1 MATSSKSLGLKIGL
15 VIALLIVAVLGL
27 RSWMRPEALVGRVR
41 SDIATNAVSGSVI
54 VQAEFAM
61 ELKSEVPGRV
71 MSSQL
76 EVDKRVKAGDLL
88 LQLDTG
94 DLLVEIEKTQ
104 SELEA
109 ARRKR
114 EAGSAYVFEV
124 TAEKEALVEIERQNK
139 IGLASDADVT
149 RQRRRVQVS
158 QQRLDLDLITLKLVV
173 ETLES
178 TLKGQQRRVEKMTL
192 RAPSDGTIAQV
203 LARPGDLI
211 SSGASIGQLI
221 ATSRTVE
228 GRLSEENIAGVKVG
242 QKAVVSFLSYGDER
256 FDAKVSKVLS
266 TSDPQTQRYVIH
278 LEIDPKQLAAAR
290 LVPGITGEMSVIIDE
305 HPAKAIVA
313 RRALFGNKLF
323 VVKDGRVELRTVKL
337 GYVSL
342 SAVEILD
349 GVSEGELVI
358 VDQIDR
364 FTDGKAVKAVLTS
377 ESRWR

>member
-1 MATSSKSLGLKIGL
+1 MATSSKSLGLR
-15 VIALLIVAVLGL
+15 IALVLALIVGAILGV
-27 RSWMRPEALVGRVR
+27 RSWMRPEALVGKVR

-54 VQAEFAM
+54 VQAEYAM

-71 MSSQL
+71 ISTNL
-76 EVDKRVKAGDLL
+76 EIDKRVKAGDLL

-114 EAGSAYVFEV
+114 EAGSGYSFEV
-124 TAEKEALVEIERQNK
+124 AAEKENLTELERQNK
-139 IGLASDADVT
+139 LGLVSDVDVT
-149 RQRRRVQVS
+149 RQRRRVAVA
-158 QQRLDLDLITLKLVV
+158 QQKLDLDLIASKLAV

-178 TLKGQQRRVEKMTL
+178 TLKGQQRRVQKMTL
-192 RAPSDGTIAQV
+192 RADFDGIV
-203 LARPGDLI
+203 ARVDARTGDLI
-211 SSGASIGQLI
+211 SSGAPIAQLI
-221 ATSRTVE
+221 STSRTVE

-242 QKAVVSFLSYGDER
+242 QKAIVSFLSYGDER

-278 LEIDPKQLAAAR
+278 LEIDPKQLPPAR

-342 SAVEILD
+342 SAVEILE
-349 GVSEGELVI
+349 GVTEGELVI
-358 VDQIDR
+358 VDQLDR
-364 FTDGKAVKAVLTS
+364 FSDGKAVKVVLTN

>member
-15 VIALLIVAVLGL
+15 AIALIVVAVLGI
-27 RSWMRPEALVGRVR
+27 RSWMRPEALVGKVR

-342 SAVEILD
+342 SAVEILE

>member
-15 VIALLIVAVLGL
+15 VLALIAAAILGL
-27 RSWMRPEALVGRVR
+27 RSWMRPEAPVGKAR

-54 VQAEFAM
+54 VQAEYTM

-71 MSSQL
+71 IETKL

-124 TAEKEALVEIERQNK
+124 TAEKETLAEVERQNK
-139 IGLASDADVT
+139 IGLASDSDVT
-149 RQRRRVQVS
+149 RQRRRVAVS
-158 QQRLDLDLITLKLVV
+158 QQKLDLDLIALKLAV
-173 ETLES
+173 ETLET
-178 TLKGQQRRVEKMTL
+178 TLKGEQRRVEKMTL
-192 RAPSDGTIAQV
+192 RAPFDGVVAQV
-203 LARPGDLI
+203 NARTGDLI
-211 SSGASIGQLI
+211 SSGASIAQLI
-221 ATSRTVE
+221 AISRTVE

-256 FDAKVSKVLS
+256 YDAKVSKVLS
-266 TSDPQTQRYVIH
+266 TSDPQTQRYVVH
-278 LEIDPKQLAAAR
+278 LEIDPKQLPPAR
-290 LVPGITGEMSVIIDE
+290 LMAGITGEVSVIIDE

-337 GYVSL
+337 GFVSL
-342 SAVEILD
+342 SAVEILE

-358 VDQIDR
+358 VDQLDR
-364 FTDGKAVKAVLTS
+364 FSDGKPVKAVLTS